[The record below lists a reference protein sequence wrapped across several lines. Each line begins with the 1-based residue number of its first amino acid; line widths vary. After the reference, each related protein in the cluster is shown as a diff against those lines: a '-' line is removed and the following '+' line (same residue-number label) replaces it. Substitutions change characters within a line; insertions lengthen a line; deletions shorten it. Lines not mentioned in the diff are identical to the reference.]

1 MIACDSQKGTK
12 KTFNFIFNW
21 QLCQAVKQT
30 KKIYASFRQSS
41 CQPCKVHEVLKSYVP
56 LYESPLQLQ
65 VYSVLQLKLEERKN
79 NEIKQRMLK
88 GKLWETFIL
97 GKGSKD
103 VE

>member
-1 MIACDSQKGTK
+1 MVACDSQKGTK

-65 VYSVLQLKLEERKN
+65 VYSVLQLKLEERK
-79 NEIKQRMLK
+79 K
-88 GKLWETFIL
+88 
-97 GKGSKD
+97 
-103 VE
+103 